1 MTSPITS
8 RTNATPL
15 SLALLKEHVPAVKA
29 GQEAIRLLDDESYEK
44 TNEILNDLRKQKRD
58 GSKAQEVLIIS
69 ALPLIKTIASK
80 EFQRRK
86 AWSSRISYDD
96 ILQEA
101 IAGFIRGL
109 FSYDETVEHNSPTN
123 YLGMWI
129 TTSIRRK
136 VEAMEHDFE
145 IPYEVVE
152 RARRIRAVTGRLANE
167 FSRQPNDEEILEALN
182 SPASY
187 GTKNKWTLGTPE
199 TTGKIKKQ
207 FTQEHLDE
215 ARALSSRSYGLAS
228 YETPTTDTEES
239 YEKASSPLTAE
250 NTDTSENFEEA
261 DLSRSRLEFFNK
273 AFIHMKIGSKQ
284 QDIILR
290 FFGMGEY
297 SQPQSQKE
305 IIQNTSLPPRFVKA
319 VITTFSS
326 YMPKKGGIFHS
337 LITTTDADLIE
348 DLELSWLYSALGEW
362 PKDLKTP
369 YAPPS
374 ILSQTH
380 TKTSQ
385 KSLE

>member
-1 MTSPITS
+1 MASPITS
-8 RTNATPL
+8 RTNAEPL
-15 SLALLKEHVPAVKA
+15 SLDLLKEHVPVVKQ
-29 GQEAIRLLDDESYEK
+29 GQEAIRLLDDPTVEK
-44 TNEILNDLRKQKRD
+44 TSEELLDLHRQKRA
-58 GSKAQEVLIIS
+58 GSKSQEILIIS

-109 FSYDETVEHNSPTN
+109 FSYDETTEHNSPTN

-136 VEAMEHDFE
+136 VESMEHDFA

-152 RARRIRAVTGRLANE
+152 RARRIRAVTSRLANE
-167 FSRQPNDEEILEALN
+167 LSRNPTDEEILDGLN
-182 SPASY
+182 TPAAA
-187 GTKNKWTLGTPE
+187 GTKTKWTTQPE
-199 TTGKIKKQ
+199 SNARTSKQ
-207 FTQEHLDE
+207 YTQEHLDE
-215 ARALSSRSYGLAS
+215 ARALAVKSYGLAS
-228 YETPTTDTEES
+228 YETPTNDSEET

-250 NTDTSENFEEA
+250 SSENTNSYEEN
-261 DLSRSRLEFFNK
+261 DLARSRLEFFTS
-273 AFIHMKIGSKQ
+273 AFIQMKIGSKQ

-297 SQPQSQKE
+297 SSPQTQKE
-305 IIQNTSLPPRFVKA
+305 IIQNTALPPRFVKA
-319 VITTFSS
+319 VITSFST
-326 YMPKKGGIFHS
+326 YMPKKGGIFHH
-337 LITTTDADLIE
+337 LILNTSPELVE
-348 DLELSWLYSALGEW
+348 DLELAWLYSVLGEW
-362 PKDLKTP
+362 PKDVSNP
-369 YAPPS
+369 VPPPG

-385 KSLE
+385 KNL